1 MPNGGGGSIITKLLK
16 KSDFFLF
23 LLYFMYATQS
33 VFCFWVMNK
42 INDTQ
47 SFDSFLEGVDLA
59 GYRKKYQPIKIV
71 EMDLPRSIQTL
82 DLMYEI
88 YWDKREYVDFDVFYK
103 RYAKKYE
110 RDIEEFRETTT
121 MCPDCFYRGL
131 PARIYRTWASIITQ
145 IHAGYVAEQVFGVDA
160 VSMST
165 DLDRKNAD
173 IQVQYKGRTLN
184 YQVKKHTQSR
194 EVRRPRTSKQ
204 QLRGEAID
212 IEYAV
217 PSQEVF
223 EKPKKL
229 DGEYRKPYL
238 DFMENKNLKRLS
250 NGFVVFTPKVFR
262 GKKEEIDN
270 L

>member
-1 MPNGGGGSIITKLLK
+1 MQP
-16 KSDFFLF
+16 
-23 LLYFMYATQS
+23 ATQGVRYIFS
-33 VFCFWVMNK
+33 SMYT

-71 EMDLPRSIQTL
+71 EMDLPRNIQAL

-88 YWDKREYVDFDVFYK
+88 YWDKREYVNFDTFYK
-103 RYAKKYE
+103 RYSKKYE
-110 RDIEEFRETTT
+110 QDIEEFRDKTTI
-121 MCPDCFYRGL
+121 CPDCFYRGL

-145 IHAGYVAEQVFGVDA
+145 IHAGYVAEQVFGAGTVN
-160 VSMST
+160 MST
-165 DLDRKNAD
+165 ELDRKNAD
-173 IQVQYKGRTLN
+173 IQVHYKGRMLN
-184 YQVKKHTQSR
+184 YQVKKRTQSR

-204 QLRGEAID
+204 QLQGESID

-217 PSQEVF
+217 PNQEVF

-229 DGEYRKPYL
+229 NGEYRKPYL
-238 DFMENKNLKRLS
+238 DFIENKNLKRLG

-262 GKKEEIDN
+262 EKKEEIDAI
-270 L
+270 